1 MVNINEYRQFRLA
14 LLELIGVVV
23 AVAITTPIAHLKD
36 ESDRDSIDY
45 GPAFC
50 SFLFL
55 SNVVSIWE

>member
-23 AVAITTPIAHLKD
+23 AVSNYHPLTHLKD

-55 SNVVSIWE
+55 SNVIRI